1 MNPELVDSLVIDGQS
16 KIIFLIMDGLGGLPK
31 GDRRETELEA
41 ARTPNLDALARD
53 SVCGLLDPI
62 APGITPGSG
71 PAHFAL
77 FGYDPLKYNVGRG
90 FLSAAGVDFPMDRRD
105 LYARV
110 NFATVSKDGL
120 ILDRRA
126 GRIDTETNRRLCQ
139 KLSETVRLNDGVEV
153 FFAPEKEHRALLVLR
168 GDELHE
174 EIAETDPQQQGVPPL
189 SPRPLIAG
197 AKRTAALLEELLIQA
212 GRLLAPEERANMILL
227 RGFARYRPF
236 PGLTERFRLNP
247 LAIAAYPMYRGIAQL
262 LGMEVLRDVDTLA
275 EQFAALKNYYDR
287 HDFFFLHVKATDSSG
302 EDGNY
307 DKKVAAI
314 EQVDGYIPA
323 VMALKP
329 DVLVVTGD
337 HSTPAALAA
346 HSWHPVPALLYAATC
361 RPDEVDRFG
370 EKYCLRGGLGR
381 LPMMNLMALALAH
394 AGRLTKYGA

>member
-1 MNPELVDSLVIDGQS
+1 MNSELIDSLVIDGQTR
-16 KIIFLIMDGLGGLPK
+16 IIFLIMDGLGGLPK
-31 GDRRETELEA
+31 GERRLTELEA
-41 ARTPNLDALARD
+41 ARTPNLDSLARE

-139 KLSETVRLNDGVEV
+139 RLSETVRLSADVQV

-168 GDELHE
+168 GDDLHE
-174 EIAETDPQQQGVPPL
+174 EIADTDPQQLGVLPL
-189 SPRPLIAG
+189 SPRPLADR
-197 AKRTAALLEELLIQA
+197 AKRTALLLEELLIQA
-212 GRLLAPEERANMILL
+212 GGVLAAESRANMILL

-236 PGLTERFRLNP
+236 PSLAERFRLKP

-262 LGMEVLRDVDTLA
+262 LGMDVLRDVDTLA
-275 EQFAALKNYYDR
+275 AQFAALKNYYDR
-287 HDFFFLHVKATDSSG
+287 YSFFFFHVKGTDSSG

-307 DKKVAAI
+307 DRKVAAI
-314 EQVDGYIPA
+314 EEVDSYIPT
-323 VMALKP
+323 VCALKP

-346 HSWHPVPALLYAATC
+346 HSWHPVPALLSAATC

-370 EKYCLRGGLGR
+370 ERDCLRGGLGR
-381 LPMMNLMALALAH
+381 MPTMNLMALALAH